1 MMIFQRRLFSAA
13 LMLVVVLV
21 ITLHSSG
28 VIAGVAASET
38 VASMISP
45 GGAIEKGDSLSW
57 NGKSKKMFD
66 NIVKAAPFFVR
77 SKVESRMT
85 KEIKRRNLSVVTESE
100 LKKIVSAVTPSLF
113 LSSTLT
119 AMNKA

>member
-1 MMIFQRRLFSAA
+1 
-13 LMLVVVLV
+13 MLVVVLV

-28 VIAGVAASET
+28 VIAGVTASET
-38 VASMISP
+38 VASISP

>member
-1 MMIFQRRLFSAA
+1 
-13 LMLVVVLV
+13 MLVVVLV
-21 ITLHSSG
+21 ITLHSNG
-28 VIAGVAASET
+28 VIAGVTASET
-38 VASMISP
+38 VASISP

>member
-21 ITLHSSG
+21 ITLHSNG
-28 VIAGVAASET
+28 VIAGVTASET
-38 VASMISP
+38 VASISP